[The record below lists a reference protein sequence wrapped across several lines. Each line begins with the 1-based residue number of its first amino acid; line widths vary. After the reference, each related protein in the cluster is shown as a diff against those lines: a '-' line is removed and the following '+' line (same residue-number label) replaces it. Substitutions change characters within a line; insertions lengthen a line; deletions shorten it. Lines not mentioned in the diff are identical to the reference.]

1 MAKLQKNRDR
11 QSELKSQMLAKR
23 SDCEAQNDLITT
35 HIGDTQCQLLET
47 VDNIKVVSQ
56 ASPGMSFFGNDC
68 KIILNN
74 YQKLYSVV

>member
-11 QSELKSQMLAKR
+11 QSELKTQILAKR

-56 ASPGMSFFGNDC
+56 ASPGMSF
-68 KIILNN
+68 LAMTA
-74 YQKLYSVV
+74 KLF

>member
-11 QSELKSQMLAKR
+11 QSELKTQILAER
-23 SDCEAQNDLITT
+23 SDCEAQNDLFKT

-56 ASPGMSFFGNDC
+56 ASPGMSF
-68 KIILNN
+68 LAMTV
-74 YQKLYSVV
+74 KLF

>member
-1 MAKLQKNRDR
+1 MAKFQKTRDR
-11 QSELKSQMLAKR
+11 QFELKTQILAKR

-56 ASPGMSFFGNDC
+56 ASPGMSF
-68 KIILNN
+68 LAMTA
-74 YQKLYSVV
+74 KLF

>member
-11 QSELKSQMLAKR
+11 QSELETQILAKR

-56 ASPGMSFFGNDC
+56 ASPGMSF
-68 KIILNN
+68 LAMTA
-74 YQKLYSVV
+74 KLF